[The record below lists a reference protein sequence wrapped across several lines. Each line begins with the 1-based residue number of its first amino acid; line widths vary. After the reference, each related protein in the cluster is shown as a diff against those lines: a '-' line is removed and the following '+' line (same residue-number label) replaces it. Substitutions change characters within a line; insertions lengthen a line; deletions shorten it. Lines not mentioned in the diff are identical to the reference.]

1 MRMFISSNGI
11 GRRIGGALALL
22 VAATIPS
29 LAWGAPVEPPV
40 AGQQMRFAKGF
51 WSALPQV
58 GPDGKVRQCVLVAL
72 RQRAGKDGPVD
83 TRFAINISRGA
94 GLVVTMHD
102 DGLPAEQVLD
112 DQAELV
118 IGDRT
123 FPAVGFPVGTAFAF
137 HPGDAAGALT
147 AIGKATRVRLRSDGA
162 GIDSGAV
169 TIDLPAEALN
179 WLKQCGKTFDIAIDR
194 PSDPDAP
201 ELPSP
206 LPRSPKTALLPV
218 TTAGPPG
225 MADKQ
230 RIEGWDASELR
241 NNDGNII
248 VCYIRRRYVTG
259 SEPGSRRLGTFL
271 MVSRRKGFTV
281 MLKDSNV
288 KLSEGQ
294 PVEATLDVGSERF
307 IGFSA
312 QVLGEDEI
320 GIFPQHGNALAAAL
334 EKGVR
339 ATFKS
344 KVSDNFEFPVQASVV
359 PWLRA
364 CARRNGIAM
373 EPAT

>member
-1 MRMFISSNGI
+1 MFISSNGI

-29 LAWGAPVEPPV
+29 LAWAAPVEKPV
-40 AGQQMRFAKGF
+40 AGQQVRFAKGF

-94 GLVVTMHD
+94 GLVVTIHD

-112 DQAELV
+112 DQAELL

-147 AIGKATRVRLRSDGA
+147 AIGKASRVRLRSDGA
-162 GIDSGAV
+162 GIDSGAI
-169 TIDLPAEALN
+169 TIELPAEALN
-179 WLKQCGKTFDIAIDR
+179 WLKQCGQTFDIAIDR
-194 PSDPDAP
+194 PSDPGAP

-206 LPRSPKTALLPV
+206 LPRSPKTALLPA

-230 RIEGWDASELR
+230 KIEGWDASELR

-320 GIFPQHGNALAAAL
+320 GIFPQHGNALATAL

-364 CARRNGIAM
+364 CARRNGIAI
-373 EPAT
+373 EPAGQ

>member
-1 MRMFISSNGI
+1 MRMFISSNGM
-11 GRRIGGALALL
+11 RHRIGGALALL
-22 VAATIPS
+22 IAATAPS
-29 LAWGAPVEPPV
+29 FVDAAPVEQPV
-40 AGQQMRFAKGF
+40 AGQQVRFAKGF

-58 GPDGKVRQCVLVAL
+58 GP
-72 RQRAGKDGPVD
+72 
-83 TRFAINISRGA
+83 
-94 GLVVTMHD
+94 
-102 DGLPAEQVLD
+102 
-112 DQAELV
+112 
-118 IGDRT
+118 
-123 FPAVGFPVGTAFAF
+123 AFAF

-147 AIGKATRVRLRSDGA
+147 AIGNASRVRLRSDGA

-179 WLKQCGKTFDIAIDR
+179 WLKQCGKTFDIAIDK
-194 PSDPDAP
+194 PTDPDAP
-201 ELPSP
+201 ELPVAQ
-206 LPRSPKTALLPV
+206 PRSPKIALLPA
-218 TTAGPPG
+218 TPAGPPG

-230 RIEGWDASELR
+230 KIEGWDASELR
-241 NNDGNII
+241 NNAGNII

-271 MVSRRKGFTV
+271 MVSQRKGFTV

-294 PVEATLDVGSERF
+294 PVEATLDVGSQPF
-307 IGFSA
+307 TGFSA

>member
-1 MRMFISSNGI
+1 MSISSNGVR
-11 GRRIGGALALL
+11 RRIGAALAFCI
-22 VAATIPS
+22 AATS
-29 LAWGAPVEPPV
+29 LVHAVPAEKPV
-40 AGQQMRFAKGF
+40 AGQQARFAKGF
-51 WSALPQV
+51 WSALPQM
-58 GPDGKVRQCVLVAL
+58 GPNGKVRQCVLVAL

-83 TRFAINISRGA
+83 TRFAINISSGA
-94 GLVVTMHD
+94 GLVVTMGD
-102 DGLPAEQVLD
+102 DGLPTEQVLD
-112 DQAELV
+112 DQAEIL
-118 IGDRT
+118 IDDRA
-123 FPAVGFPVGTAFAF
+123 FPAVGFPIGSTFVF
-137 HPGDAAGALT
+137 HPGDAAGALA

-179 WLKQCGKTFDIAIDR
+179 WLKQCGKTFDIAIDK
-194 PSDPDAP
+194 PTDPDAP
-201 ELPSP
+201 ELPAP
-206 LPRSPKTALLPV
+206 QPRSPKTAFLPA
-218 TTAGPPG
+218 TSAGPPG

-230 RIEGWDASELR
+230 KIEGWDASELR

-271 MVSRRKGFTV
+271 MVSQRKGFTL

-288 KLSEGQ
+288 KLPEGQ
-294 PVEATLDVGSERF
+294 PVEATLDVGSEPF
-307 IGFSA
+307 TGFSA

-320 GIFPQHGNALAAAL
+320 GIFPQHGKALAAAL

-344 KVSDNFEFPVQASVV
+344 KVSDHFEFPVQASVV

-373 EPAT
+373 EPAGL

>member
-1 MRMFISSNGI
+1 MVISTSGV

-22 VAATIPS
+22 MAATAPS
-29 LAWGAPVEPPV
+29 FVRAAPVENPV
-40 AGQQMRFAKGF
+40 AGQQVRFAKGF

-58 GPDGKVRQCVLVAL
+58 GPNGKVRQCVLVAL

-94 GLVVTMHD
+94 GLVVTLHD
-102 DGLPAEQVLD
+102 DGLPTEQVLD
-112 DQAELV
+112 DQAEIL
-118 IGDRT
+118 IDDRI

-179 WLKQCGKTFDIAIDR
+179 WLKQCSKTFDIAIDR

-206 LPRSPKTALLPV
+206 LPRSPKTALLPA
-218 TTAGPPG
+218 TNAGPPG

-230 RIEGWDASELR
+230 KIEGWDASELR
-241 NNDGNII
+241 NNEGNII

-271 MVSRRKGFTV
+271 MVSQRKGFTV

-288 KLSEGQ
+288 KLPEGQ
-294 PVEATLDVGSERF
+294 KVEATLEVGSQPF
-307 IGFSA
+307 TGFSA

-320 GIFPQHGNALAAAL
+320 GIFPQHGKALAAVL

-339 ATFKS
+339 ATLKS
-344 KVSDNFEFPVQASVV
+344 KVSDNFEFPVQASVI